1 MTSDKTKKC
10 ILCIRGHVDT
20 GKTSF
25 VQKLASHNTSIANK
39 DLTKSEAGGITQRA
53 GTTTFERD
61 HIKKFIPENLRDKF
75 NMDFV
80 TIDTPG
86 HTNFE
91 NIRNIGSSIAHIT
104 LVFIDII
111 KGIDQDTLEFIS
123 NNIKSLTHDRIILV
137 LNKIDTIY
145 GYKQMNH
152 ANIKKILNS
161 QSKDVISQLEDYVR
175 KISNQLSNIGLYGE
189 LYYNKKCKDCLTMV
203 PISAHTGDGIP
214 DLLLYL
220 SNAKLNI
227 YENESKSI
235 GYIIDKVIDD
245 RLGKI
250 IIGILKHGQIN
261 KNSAIKIGNSYFPIT
276 NLMRTVGYTDS
287 RECKFEH
294 TNTVFDA
301 ISFCFKVDQKL
312 YDLINF
318 GDEFE
323 PINKNESDLDLSI
336 AHIDNEVY
344 EKQNAKKS
352 SILSDYGVHIIIPS
366 ESMLE
371 GIVDHFKQEN
381 IPICSYSIQT
391 ITKADLMIY
400 GNKKKEPFN
409 YYNRYRIII
418 ICLPELIDNAEH
430 AKLLNDNFD
439 DDKLKLIKEYNLKVI
454 FGGTIYKL
462 SSLFKEHIKQT
473 QLGYISKYGPF
484 SQFEAA
490 LIPKFIFRT
499 DDPIICGIKMLSG
512 ALHIGSEVISS
523 DGKKYY
529 GKVTGIQ
536 LEKKDVE
543 VAYSE
548 MEVCIRLTG
557 GTDSII
563 KDKPLNFK
571 NKSEGGKFTNV
582 VSKLVMEDITI
593 IKPKPS
599 IPKAKPEL
607 EPEILDKKKK
617 EKGQKYDNDSEDD
630 DKYKRK
636 QKKEE
641 KVKIDNNQKKNTK
654 NKK

>member
-1 MTSDKTKKC
+1 MSSDKTKKC

-75 NMDFV
+75 NIDFV

-91 NIRNIGSSIAHIT
+91 NIRKIGSSIAHIT
-104 LVFIDII
+104 LVFVDII
-111 KGIDQDTLEFIS
+111 KGIDQDTLEFLS
-123 NNIKSLTHDRIILV
+123 DNIESLTYDRIILV

-161 QSKDVISQLEDYVR
+161 QSKDVVSKLDDYVR
-175 KISNQLSNIGLYGE
+175 KISNKLSNIGLYGE
-189 LYYNKKCKDCLTMV
+189 LYYNKKCKDCLTMI

-214 DLLLYL
+214 DLMLYL

-227 YENESKSI
+227 YDKEEKSI
-235 GYIIDKVIDD
+235 GYIIDKVVDN

-250 IIGILKHGQIN
+250 IIGILKYGQIN
-261 KNSAIKIGNSYFPIT
+261 KNSAIKISNSYFPIT

-294 TNTVFDA
+294 TNTVSDA
-301 ISFCFKVDQKL
+301 ISFCFKVDQTL

-323 PINKNESDLDLSI
+323 SINKNESDLDLSI

-352 SILSDYGVHIIIPS
+352 ILSDYGIHIIIPS

-371 GIVDHFKQEN
+371 GIIYHFKQEN

-391 ITKADLMIY
+391 ITKKDLIIY
-400 GNKKKEPFN
+400 GNKREEPFD
-409 YYNRYRIII
+409 YYDRYRIIMT
-418 ICLPELIDNAEH
+418 CLPELTENIEH
-430 AKLLNDNFD
+430 AKLLSDNFD
-439 DDKLKLIKEYNLKVI
+439 DDKQKLIKEYNLKVI
-454 FGGTIYKL
+454 FGGTIYRL
-462 SSLFKEHIKQT
+462 SSLFNEHIKQS
-473 QLGYISKYGPF
+473 QLGYISKYGVF
-484 SQFEAA
+484 SQFEAE
-490 LIPKFIFRT
+490 LIPKFVFRT
-499 DDPIICGIKMLSG
+499 DDPIICGIKMISG
-512 ALHIGSEVISS
+512 VLHIGSEVISS

-529 GKVTGIQ
+529 GKVIGIQ
-536 LEKKDVE
+536 LEKKDIE

-548 MEVCIRLTG
+548 MEVCIKLTG
-557 GTDSII
+557 GSDNII

-571 NKSEGGKFTNV
+571 NKSEGSKMSSII
-582 VSKLVMEDITI
+582 SKLVMEDIKV

-599 IPKAKPEL
+599 IPKVKPEL
-607 EPEILDKKKK
+607 EPEIMDLKKKK
-617 EKGQKYDNDSEDD
+617 EKGQKYNNDDSDD

-641 KVKIDNNQKKNTK
+641 KVKIDNQKKNTK

>member
-1 MTSDKTKKC
+1 MSSNNTKKC

-25 VQKLASHNTSIANK
+25 VQKLASHTTSIANK

-53 GTTTFERD
+53 GTTTFESN

-91 NIRNIGSSIAHIT
+91 NIRKIGSKIAHIT
-104 LVFIDII
+104 LVFVDIV
-111 KGIDQDTLEFIS
+111 KGIDQDTLEFLET
-123 NNIKSLTHDRIILV
+123 NIESLTYDRIILV
-137 LNKIDTIY
+137 LNKIDSIY
-145 GYKQMNH
+145 GYHQMNH

-161 QSKDVISQLEDYVR
+161 QPKDVVSKLEDYVR
-175 KISNQLSNIGLYGE
+175 IISDQLSNIGLYGE
-189 LYYNKKCKDCLTMV
+189 LYYNKKCKDCLTMI

-220 SNAKLNI
+220 SNAKLKI
-227 YENESKSI
+227 YSEELKPI

-250 IIGILKHGQIN
+250 IIGILKYGQIN
-261 KNSAIKIGNSYFPIT
+261 KNSAIKIDNSYFPIT

-294 TNTVFDA
+294 TNIVNDA
-301 ISFCFKVDQKL
+301 ISFCFKVDQSL
-312 YDLINF
+312 YELINF

-323 PINKNESDLDLSI
+323 PIDKSLSNLDLSI

-352 SILSDYGVHIIIPS
+352 SILSDYGIHIIIPS

-371 GIVDHFKQEN
+371 GISDHFKQEN

-391 ITKADLMIY
+391 INKKDLMIY
-400 GNKKKEPFN
+400 GNKRAEPYD
-409 YYNRYRIII
+409 YYDRYRIIMV
-418 ICLPELIDNAEH
+418 CLPELIDNAEH
-430 AKLLNDNFD
+430 IKLLNDNFD
-439 DDKLKLIKEYNLKVI
+439 DDKLRLIKEYNLKVI
-454 FGGTIYKL
+454 FSGTIYKL
-462 SSLFKEHIKQT
+462 STLFKEHIKQA
-473 QLGYISKYGPF
+473 QLGYISKYGSF
-484 SQFEAA
+484 SQFEAV
-490 LIPKFIFRT
+490 LIPKFVFRT

-543 VAYSE
+543 VAYID
-548 MEVCIRLTG
+548 MEVCIKLIG

-571 NKSEGGKFTNV
+571 NKSECSNII
-582 VSKLVMEDITI
+582 SKLVMEDITI

-599 IPKAKPEL
+599 IPKTKPEL
-607 EPEILDKKKK
+607 EPETLDKKKK

-641 KVKIDNNQKKNTK
+641 KLKIDNNQKKNTK